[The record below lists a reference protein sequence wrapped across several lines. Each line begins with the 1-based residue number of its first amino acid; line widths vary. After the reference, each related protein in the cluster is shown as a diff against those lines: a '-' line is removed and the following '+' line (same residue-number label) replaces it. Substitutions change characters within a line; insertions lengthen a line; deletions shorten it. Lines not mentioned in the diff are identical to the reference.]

1 MEKNEKHL
9 DFHIVCVSSVMFSAF
24 LILSYSVQAVATS
37 ADEEE
42 QRCREW
48 MDGYLLTIRE
58 ENEAKMLT
66 LQDCHPNKL
75 SVAIN
80 CRVAVSKR

>member
-1 MEKNEKHL
+1 MFVDNFLPSVAK
-9 DFHIVCVSSVMFSAF
+9 IVQC
-24 LILSYSVQAVATS
+24 ISYSIQAVATS

-58 ENEAKMLT
+58 ENEAKMRT
-66 LQDCHPNKL
+66 LQDCHPNKKL
-75 SVAIN
+75 RVAIN